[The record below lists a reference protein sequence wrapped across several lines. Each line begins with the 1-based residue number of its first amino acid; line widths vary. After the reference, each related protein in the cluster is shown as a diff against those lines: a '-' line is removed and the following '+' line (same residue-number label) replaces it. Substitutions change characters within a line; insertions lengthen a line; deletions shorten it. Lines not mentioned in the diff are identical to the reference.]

1 MKICDCFKLW
11 SGYRVYSMVGNNSVG
26 FLPKITTYYIIG
38 MYLLLKKNIVF
49 CEKTS
54 SSNGFTNPE
63 STSLGLVTLF
73 IPVNV
78 NNYIHFSRNIRNCR

>member
-11 SGYRVYSMVGNNSVG
+11 SGYRVYSMVGNNSIG
-26 FLPKITTYYIIG
+26 FLPKITI
-38 MYLLLKKNIVF
+38 LSVKKKQV
-49 CEKTS
+49 TS

-63 STSLGLVTLF
+63 STTLGLVTLF

-78 NNYIHFSRNIRNCR
+78 NKVQIF